1 MYLYNPFGT
10 VVVRLYNPFGTVV
23 VRQRG
28 VSYCAMRAAVF
39 LSPLKSYT
47 FNSFLQQGFL
57 SFCSDPGSH

>member
-28 VSYCAMRAAVF
+28 VSLLCHACCSVF
-39 LSPLKSYT
+39 V
-47 FNSFLQQGFL
+47 SFEELHVQQSLTTRVSKLLF
-57 SFCSDPGSH
+57 